1 MFGYE
6 EDSLPG
12 VLLSLEILGEVSK
25 MEEARSKT
33 NKGKSSDRKGRAK
46 AAVRK
51 PKK

>member
-1 MFGYE
+1 MLGYE

-12 VLLSLEILGEVSK
+12 ILLSLEILVEVNK
-25 MEEARSKT
+25 AEEANAKT
-33 NKGKSSDRKGRAK
+33 NKGKSSGRKGRAR